1 MNKNVKKRKKI
12 KINFFNLFILASV
25 ILAGFTLLHDLLV
38 WGIIPLF
45 TGHFYCL
52 TYFGMLV
59 DLAAVFILEAGFQVM
74 EEWFNEKE

>member
-1 MNKNVKKRKKI
+1 MNKKVKKKI
-12 KINFFNLFILASV
+12 KINFFNIFVLASV

-45 TGHFYCL
+45 TGQFYCL
-52 TYFGMLV
+52 TYFGLFV
-59 DLAAVFILEAGFQVM
+59 DFAAIFILEAGYQLM

>member
-1 MNKNVKKRKKI
+1 MNKKVKKKI
-12 KINFFNLFILASV
+12 KINFFNIFVLASV

-45 TGHFYCL
+45 TGQFYCL
-52 TYFGMLV
+52 TYFGLFV
-59 DLAAVFILEAGFQVM
+59 DFAAIFILEAGYQVM

>member
-1 MNKNVKKRKKI
+1 MNKKVKKKI
-12 KINFFNLFILASV
+12 KINFFNIFVLASV

-45 TGHFYCL
+45 TGQFYCL
-52 TYFGMLV
+52 TYFGLFV
-59 DLAAVFILEAGFQVM
+59 DLAAIFILEAGYQVM

>member
-1 MNKNVKKRKKI
+1 MNKKVKKKI
-12 KINFFNLFILASV
+12 KINFFNIFVLASV

-45 TGHFYCL
+45 TGQFYCL
-52 TYFGMLV
+52 TYFGLFV
-59 DLAAVFILEAGFQVM
+59 DFAAIFILEAGFQVM

>member
-1 MNKNVKKRKKI
+1 MNKKVKKK
-12 KINFFNLFILASV
+12 KINFFNIFVLASV

-45 TGHFYCL
+45 TGQFYCL
-52 TYFGMLV
+52 TYFGLFI
-59 DLAAVFILEAGFQVM
+59 DLAAIFILEAGYQVM

>member
-1 MNKNVKKRKKI
+1 MNKKVKKKI
-12 KINFFNLFILASV
+12 KINFFNIFILASV

-45 TGHFYCL
+45 TGQFYCL
-52 TYFGMLV
+52 TYFGLFV
-59 DLAAVFILEAGFQVM
+59 DFAAIFILEAGYQVM

>member
-1 MNKNVKKRKKI
+1 MNKNVKKIKKI

-45 TGHFYCL
+45 TGQFYCL
-52 TYFGMLV
+52 TYCGLFV
-59 DLAAVFILEAGFQVM
+59 DFAAIFILEAGYQVM

>member
-45 TGHFYCL
+45 TGQFYCL
-52 TYFGMLV
+52 TYFGMFV
-59 DLAAVFILEAGFQVM
+59 DLATVFILEAGFQVM